1 MVVEEASITQL
12 RRGVLEFCVLAILE
26 MESTYGFDLVSK
38 LSAFEGMVTSE
49 GTIYPLL
56 SRLRK
61 GGLVSTSWR
70 ESDAGPPRKYYTVTP
85 SGIGALRSFETDWDR
100 FKRSIDTI
108 LAGRGEGRSSQ

>member
-1 MVVEEASITQL
+1 MVVEDSGITQL

-26 MESTYGFDLVSK
+26 KESTYGFDLVSK

-56 SRLRK
+56 TRLRK

-85 SGIGALRSFETDWDR
+85 SGTGALRSFETDWNR
-100 FKRSIDTI
+100 FTRSIDTI
-108 LAGRGEGRSSQ
+108 LAARGEDTSSE